1 MVRYLIE
8 TIEYPVSKNVIVTY
22 LVCKDTKTSQ
32 QCFLFSSFGENKLYK
47 HEKTTINNKSI
58 SELTNDDYISMV
70 AVEIKVKDDNGN
82 TVLLSSKHDANEF
95 RNTDAFKKL
104 DCDARH
110 IIFRY
115 AEYDRKL
122 DTQQKMEN
130 VLRQRTKMAMIDKKR
145 SGKIIN
151 YKREDDIVD
160 DLIQNTTKALLG
172 NKLSPTQKQKLI
184 QAMKQLVI
192 KVESH

>member
-8 TIEYPVSKNVIVTY
+8 TIDCTFKNVIATY
-22 LVCKDTKTSQ
+22 LVCNDTTTSQ
-32 QCFLFSSFGENKLYK
+32 KSFLFSSHSDGLLYNYEIK
-47 HEKTTINNKSI
+47 EINNTPLSQ
-58 SELTNDDYISMV
+58 LTNSDYISMV
-70 AVEIKVKDDNGN
+70 AVKIKVKDDNGN
-82 TVLLSSKHDANEF
+82 TVLLSSKDDANKF

-104 DCDARH
+104 DCDDRH

-115 AEYDRKL
+115 AKYDRKL
-122 DTQQKMEN
+122 DTQQKMEKL
-130 VLRQRTKMAMIDKKR
+130 LRQRAKLATSNKKR
-145 SGKIIN
+145 NGKV
-151 YKREDDIVD
+151 KDDIVD

-192 KVESH
+192 KAESH